1 MSRLPFAALLLAAA
15 TALGPHRAAAQ
26 DDGPLHIEINDGVIE
41 PLRIALPAF
50 ADEGGADLMTAEF
63 RDVVAADLTSTGLF
77 HEIPFAAQ
85 IARPDGFDTPVA
97 WDDWRAVNA
106 DALAIGG
113 LRVEGDRIKAR
124 FRLHDVV
131 AGQLLGEGMEF
142 DASLGNWR
150 RAAHKMADQIYTRL
164 TGEAPYL
171 DSRIA
176 FVAESGPAAARVK
189 RLAIMDADGAG
200 IKFLTDG
207 STLAL
212 APRFTPDGTGLL
224 FTSFAQG
231 SPRLALLDLASVQA
245 RPVPGAAGTMSFAP
259 RLSPDGRWIVYSQ
272 ERGGNTD
279 IWLMDAATGAA
290 RPLTSE
296 PSIDTA
302 PSFSP
307 DGRRVVFESD
317 RSGSQQ
323 LYLMTLDTGAVARL
337 TFGPGRY
344 GAPVWAPKGE
354 LIAFVRRDRADDGVR
369 DDGASP
375 SQGRGSTIGI
385 IRADGSGERLLT
397 DGHRDDGPSWAP
409 NGRVLVFTRR
419 GRNALSA
426 PRLAVAD
433 VTGGEVR
440 EISAAGA
447 ASDPDWGPLLP

>member
-1 MSRLPFAALLLAAA
+1 MLRPLLLAL
-15 TALGPHRAAAQ
+15 ALCPLPAFAQ
-26 DDGPLHIEINDGVIE
+26 EGAPLHIEITEGVIE

-50 ADEGGADLMTAEF
+50 ADEGGAAGLATEF
-63 RDVVAADLTSTGLF
+63 RAVVAADLTATGLF
-77 HEIPFAAQ
+77 DDIPIEAQ
-85 IARPDGFDTPVA
+85 IARPEGFDAPVA
-97 WDDWRAVNA
+97 WEDWRAVNA
-106 DALAIGG
+106 DALATGAVRIEDG
-113 LRVEGDRIKAR
+113 RVRAR

-142 DASLGNWR
+142 DASPGNWR
-150 RAAHKMADQIYTRL
+150 RAAHKMADQIYARL

-176 FVAESGPAAARVK
+176 FVAESGPAEARVK
-189 RLAIMDADGAG
+189 RLAVMDSDGAN
-200 IKFLTDG
+200 IKYLTDG
-207 STLAL
+207 SALAL
-212 APRFTPDGTGLL
+212 APRFTPDGSGLL
-224 FTSFAQG
+224 FTSFATG
-231 SPRLALLDLASVQA
+231 APKLALLDLATVQA

-272 ERGGNTD
+272 ERAGNTD

-290 RPLTSE
+290 RPLTTE
-296 PSIDTA
+296 PAIDTA

-307 DGRRVVFESD
+307 DGRRIVFESD
-317 RSGSQQ
+317 RSGSNQ
-323 LYLMTLDTGAVARL
+323 LYVMTLDTGAVKRL
-337 TFGPGRY
+337 SFGAGRY
-344 GAPVWAPKGE
+344 GAPVWAPRGE
-354 LIAFVRRDRADDGVR
+354 LIAFVRRDAPGAAAAAGAGDPATGWNSAIGV
-369 DDGASP
+369 
-375 SQGRGSTIGI
+375 

-397 DGHRDDGPSWAP
+397 QGFRDEAPSWAP

-419 GRNALSA
+419 GLKAQAA